1 MDEGDIIMVYIWDG
15 ASSDKRA
22 IAMLNEYNPSEVIG
36 MTNHVLVNYEDK
48 LIKEGL
54 GRNGHIV
61 ANLQGEFIREGNN
74 NKGKI
79 LAVIKGNE
87 IIEADSE
94 NILLFKIEGIA
105 SKIEKAALTVAA
117 LILDGQI

>member
-1 MDEGDIIMVYIWDG
+1 MVYIWKG
-15 ASSDKRA
+15 VPSDNKA
-22 IAMLNEYNPSEVIG
+22 IARLNEYNNKEVIG
-36 MTNHVLVNYEDK
+36 MTNHVLVNYEGK

-54 GRNGHIV
+54 GKNGYIL
-61 ANLQGEFIREGNN
+61 ANLEGDFIKEGNSN
-74 NKGKI
+74 SGKI
-79 LAVIKGNE
+79 IAVIMGNE

-94 NILLFKIEGIA
+94 HRLLFKIEGIA